1 MTESLLVFDTHDW
14 GHQPGTERT
23 FHRTVPAPADLGIDV
38 YKAAEGTPVELE
50 VRLEAVMEGVLA
62 TGSAS
67 VHVIGECVRCLDPIE
82 DDIEVTFQEL
92 YVFSNP
98 GEDELQIHD
107 DQLDLEPVLT
117 DAVVLALPLNPV
129 CDPQCPGLCAECG
142 ARMADDPDHSHGEA
156 IDPRWAKLGQ
166 LAKSPHGTELQA
178 QQSQAQKS
186 QAQQSQ
192 AQQSQAQKSQA
203 QQPGADD
210 PAGRPTKE

>member
-23 FHRTVPAPADLGIDV
+23 FRRTVAAPADLGIDV
-38 YKAAEGTPVELE
+38 YKAAEGSPIELD

-62 TGSAS
+62 TGSAA

-98 GEDELQIHD
+98 GEDEIQIQD

-142 ARMADDPDHSHGEA
+142 ARMADDPDHHHGEA
-156 IDPRWAKLGQ
+156 IDPRWAKLSQ
-166 LAKSPHGTELQA
+166 LAQDVTQA
-178 QQSQAQKS
+178 DPSQAN
-186 QAQQSQ
+186 
-192 AQQSQAQKSQA
+192 
-203 QQPGADD
+203 QPDAENS
-210 PAGRPTKE
+210 AGRPMKE

>member
-1 MTESLLVFDTHDW
+1 
-14 GHQPGTERT
+14 
-23 FHRTVPAPADLGIDV
+23 
-38 YKAAEGTPVELE
+38 E

-98 GEDELQIHD
+98 GEDEIQIQD

-129 CDPQCPGLCAECG
+129 CDPQCPGLCVECG
-142 ARMADDPDHSHGEA
+142 ARMADDPDHTHGEA
-156 IDPRWAKLGQ
+156 IDRRWAILPQ
-166 LAKSPHGTELQA
+166 LAQDSQVTKADP
-178 QQSQAQKS
+178 SQAD
-186 QAQQSQ
+186 
-192 AQQSQAQKSQA
+192 
-203 QQPGADD
+203 QPGAEDA
-210 PAGRPTKE
+210 AGGGMKE